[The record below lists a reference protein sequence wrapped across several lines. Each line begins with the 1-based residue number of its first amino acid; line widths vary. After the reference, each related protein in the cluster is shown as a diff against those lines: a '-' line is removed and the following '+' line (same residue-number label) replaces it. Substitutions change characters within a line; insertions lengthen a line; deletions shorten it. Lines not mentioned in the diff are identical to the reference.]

1 MENKKILEVQNVS
14 RDLSNGE
21 KVFPIL
27 HNINFSVYQGEWV
40 TLLGPSGSGKTT
52 LLGIMAGIDRPTR
65 GKVILDGQEISALKE
80 GKLAR
85 LRNVKIGIVFQ
96 SFFLITS
103 MTALEN
109 VAAPLFIRSDR
120 KHCFERASEM
130 LSRVGLAHRLGNL
143 PHQLSGGE
151 QQRVAIARALVTQP
165 SILYA
170 DEPTG
175 NLDSTTGQQVLDLMN
190 ELRKTMHL
198 TLIMVTHDQH
208 IAHMADRQLLL
219 YDGRLLD
226 NTQKVDQSIPLSTSS
241 LRM

>member
-1 MENKKILEVQNVS
+1 MENKTILEVQKVS

-27 HNINFSVYQGEWV
+27 HNVNFSINQGEWV
-40 TLLGPSGSGKTT
+40 ALLGPSGSGKTT

-65 GKVILDGQEISALKE
+65 GTVILDGQEISALKE

-85 LRNVKIGIVFQ
+85 LRNEKIGIVFQ
-96 SFFLITS
+96 SFFLINS

-120 KHCFERASEM
+120 KQCFERASEM
-130 LSRVGLAHRLGNL
+130 LSKVGLAHRLGHL

-165 SILYA
+165 MILYA

-175 NLDSTTGQQVLDLMN
+175 NLDSTTGQQVLDLMK
-190 ELRKTMHL
+190 ELRRTMHL
-198 TLIMVTHDQH
+198 TLLMVTHDQH
-208 IAHMADRQLLL
+208 IANMADRQLHLH
-219 YDGRLLD
+219 DGRLTENKPTTNQSVPLD
-226 NTQKVDQSIPLSTSS
+226 ASPLGV
-241 LRM
+241 

>member
-1 MENKKILEVQNVS
+1 MENKTILEVQKVS

-27 HNINFSVYQGEWV
+27 HNVNFSVNQGEWV
-40 TLLGPSGSGKTT
+40 ALLGPSGSGKTT

-65 GKVILDGQEISALKE
+65 GKVVLDGQEISALKE

-85 LRNVKIGIVFQ
+85 LRNEKIGIVFQ
-96 SFFLITS
+96 SFFLINS

-109 VAAPLFIRSDR
+109 VAVPLFIRSDR
-120 KHCFERASEM
+120 KQCLKQASEM
-130 LSRVGLAHRLGNL
+130 LSRVGLSHRLGHL

-165 SILYA
+165 MILYA

-175 NLDSTTGQQVLDLMN
+175 NLDSTTGQQVLDLMK
-190 ELRKTMHL
+190 ELRRTMHL
-198 TLIMVTHDQH
+198 TLLMVTHDQH
-208 IAHMADRQLLL
+208 IANMADRQLHL
-219 YDGRLLD
+219 YDGRLTE
-226 NTQKVDQSIPLSTSS
+226 NKPTTNQPVPLAASP
-241 LRM
+241 LGV